1 MKEIELKTLN
11 SAIRLLNAIKCS
23 YAIIDTDG
31 NKHGTLEIAEKK
43 IERKY
48 PYGSIT
54 KHVRQYLKE
63 LDVGDYLEIPIANF
77 DFETIQSVGC
87 SLFHQSWGKGNY
99 TTCGVNEN
107 TALQVMRLA

>member
-11 SAIRLLNAIKCS
+11 NAIRLLNAIKCS

-43 IERKY
+43 TERRY
-48 PYGSIT
+48 PHGSIT
-54 KHVRQYLKE
+54 KHVKE
-63 LDVGDYLEIPIANF
+63 YIKHLSPGEFLEIPVGSF
-77 DFETIQSVGC
+77 DFETIQSVAC
-87 SLFHQSWGKGNY
+87 SLFHKYWGKGNY

-107 TALQVMRLA
+107 TALQVLRLA